1 MPKQSFGEF
10 LAEDRRLQILRA
22 LDEAMEYN
30 LNEQVLKLALHHIGH
45 DVGADV
51 VRGEVTWLE
60 SHQLVSIEKMPRKPN
75 GELWIVTLLERGQMV
90 ARGLYYPGVK
100 RPDAG

>member
-45 DVGADV
+45 DVGADII
-51 VRGEVTWLE
+51 RGEVTWLE
-60 SHQLVSIEKMPRKPN
+60 HNQLVSVEKMDRDA
-75 GELWIVTLLERGQMV
+75 
-90 ARGLYYPGVK
+90 ARAW
-100 RPDAG
+100 PDGGAWAVLSRR